1 MLFHI
6 SIDANDPQRVA
17 TVIAELWQGQVA
29 PFPPV
34 VDGSWVAL
42 AGDERGSL
50 IEVYPRGTELVVAEG
65 DADSYG
71 VIRAPGSGSATHFAM
86 ATSLDSDTVFA
97 IAARE
102 NWPAKYR
109 KRGDMFG
116 VIEFWIE
123 GWRMIEVLTPV
134 MQAEYLDA
142 IPGAAQSLFDAQPT
156 LHPSSELFFAE

>member
-6 SIDANDPQRVA
+6 SIDANDPHRVA
-17 TVIAELWQGQVA
+17 AVIAELWAGQVA

-34 VDGSWVAL
+34 VAGSWVAL

-50 IEVYPRGTELVVAEG
+50 VEVYPRGTELVVADG

-71 VIRAPGSGSATHFAM
+71 VIGAPARRSATHFAM
-86 ATSLDSDTVFA
+86 ATSLDSDAVFA

-102 NWPAKYR
+102 GWPAKYR
-109 KRGDMFG
+109 KRGGMFG

-134 MQAEYLDA
+134 MQSEYLTAMTHDA
-142 IPGAAQSLFDAQPT
+142 HSPFDA
-156 LHPSSELFFAE
+156 HPPLQRPLELSSAE